1 MKPDQDDMSAKNKE
15 NEQADDVATLYS
27 WANLH
32 GAKYRDF
39 SAARQEMRAQMRQRA
54 LAERAQLAREE
65 AQKQSALEGNPL
77 WEDLLPEAG
86 RPTGTLS
93 GRTDPLPRGGMEQRR
108 PENGTATRV
117 PDRTVE
123 RASERT
129 SERAGDWIEEWA
141 AAGMP
146 NVAEPP
152 PRRGLPPR
160 EEVPAEPLPMAAPRP
175 TNGRVAAERP
185 VAAEDPGP
193 PVRPAWLGEQQ
204 LYPQVAGSESLQ
216 QSRERVASRWFAL
229 RGLFGRSPEEAPA
242 ERNEGQM
249 PVLALF
255 SLAGGVGKTSLA
267 ASVGRALAARGER
280 VLLAD
285 TCSFGLLP
293 FYFGA
298 REIKP
303 GAVRTFSG
311 GASDPPIKVMT
322 LEAERE
328 TGESDLLRREIGRG
342 AHDAS
347 RVVID
352 VTTGSAAMLRQVLR
366 LLPTVLVPVVP
377 DMASVVTLQSLEAF
391 FRNQEGLA
399 GKPVQAW
406 YVLNQFDASMPLQ
419 LDVREV
425 LRQQLGDRLLPF
437 AIHRSAAVSEAL
449 AEGMTVID
457 YAPNSPAAED
467 IMNLVTW
474 IRNTSVAV
482 ASVPRSVRW
491 SER

>member
-1 MKPDQDDMSAKNKE
+1 MKPDQDDMSGKSRE

-54 LAERAQLAREE
+54 IAERAQQAREE
-65 AQKQSALEGNPL
+65 AQKGASLEGNPL
-77 WEDLLPEAG
+77 WEDLLPEGG
-86 RPTGTLS
+86 RATGTLS
-93 GRTDPLPRGGMEQRR
+93 GRTDPLPRGGMEQKR
-108 PENGTATRV
+108 PENGNIAR
-117 PDRTVE
+117 VE
-123 RASERT
+123 RITDRPP
-129 SERAGDWIEEWA
+129 ERAPERPAEWVEDWA
-141 AAGMP
+141 ASGMP
-146 NVAEPP
+146 QAQENQA
-152 PRRGLPPR
+152 RRGRPVR
-160 EEVPAEPLPMAAPRP
+160 EEVPAEPARP
-175 TNGRVAAERP
+175 ANGRPAE
-185 VAAEDPGP
+185 EDIGP
-193 PVRPAWLGEQQ
+193 PVRPAWLGEQKV
-204 LYPQVAGSESLQ
+204 YPQAPGSESLQ

-229 RGLFGRSPEEAPA
+229 RGIFGRGPEEAPV
-242 ERNEGQM
+242 ERMEGQA
-249 PVLALF
+249 PVLVLF

-267 ASVGRALAARGER
+267 AAIGRALAARGER
-280 VLLAD
+280 LLLAD

-298 REIKP
+298 REVKP
-303 GAVRTFSG
+303 GMVRTFSG
-311 GASDPPIKVMT
+311 GASDPPIQVMT

-328 TGESDLLRREIGRG
+328 SGEGELLRRELGRG
-342 AHDAS
+342 AQDAN

-352 VTTGSAAMLRQVLR
+352 IATGSAAMLRQALR
-366 LLPTVLVPVVP
+366 LAPTVLVPVVP
-377 DMASVVTLQSLEAF
+377 DMASVMTLQSLEAF
-391 FRNQEGLA
+391 FRNQESLT
-399 GKPVQAW
+399 GKPLQAW
-406 YVLNQFDASMPLQ
+406 YLLNQFDSSMPLQ

-425 LRQQLGDRLLPF
+425 LRQQLGERLLPF

-467 IMNLVTW
+467 IMNLATW

-482 ASVPRSVRW
+482 AAGHRGVRW